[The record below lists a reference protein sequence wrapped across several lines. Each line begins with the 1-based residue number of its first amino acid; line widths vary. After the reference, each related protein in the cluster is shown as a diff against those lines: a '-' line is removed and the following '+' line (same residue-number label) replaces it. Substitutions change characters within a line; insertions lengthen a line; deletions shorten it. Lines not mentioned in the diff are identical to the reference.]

1 MIIYPAIDII
11 DGKCVRLSKGDYSEK
26 KIYSDNLEDVAQ
38 NWIKKGSRYLH
49 LVDLDGAKSGKAIN
63 LDNILKIRKSYP
75 DVFIQVGGGIRDVKT
90 IETYISHGINRII
103 LGTKVLKDKEFIL
116 SLDESLRKSVAID
129 IAIKNGE
136 LCGDGWEN
144 SESQDISSFINF
156 LEQNSVNM
164 FVITDINKDGM
175 MQGINKTS
183 IAEVLSY
190 VNTRAIISGGVTTL
204 DDVKSILSMSG
215 NKKINGMIIGK
226 ALYENSI
233 NLSEAI
239 DECR

>member
-233 NLSEAI
+233 DLSEAI